1 MIFMKHNMNNRIF
14 ELARRVVGK
23 NKNDVGSISLFD
35 EQIDQFAKLIVKEC
49 IDQISVNHDPN
60 SDWDWEV
67 SRRHAIAIIKEHFG
81 VGE

>member
-1 MIFMKHNMNNRIF
+1 MNERIR

-67 SRRHAIAIIKEHFG
+67 SRGHAIAIIKEHFG
-81 VGE
+81 VNDEAI